1 MPGFEPGTFGLW
13 DRRADRCSTP
23 QYINKN
29 IPLLHLFL
37 ISFSGKQSMSRS
49 SDLCA
54 LLYTR
59 RKGTVL
65 NCMHTKQQSSCPSI
79 YPVSRKRMFCIPQRI
94 KTSMQ
99 ASCGR
104 IDSGWEE
111 FTAHL
116 ILILSKNLFWRCVR
130 GSNPWTPPWQG
141 GMIAYFTNAPILSR
155 LFCLGGTP
163 QLLNIWDYDLL
174 LKF

>member
-1 MPGFEPGTFGLW
+1 MPGFEPGTSGLW

-116 ILILSKNLFWRCVR
+116 ILIFIKELILAVPARLELASPAWQAGRITPTLWDQFWVAFFVSEARLN
-130 GSNPWTPPWQG
+130 SSISET
-141 GMIAYFTNAPILSR
+141 MICF
-155 LFCLGGTP
+155 
-163 QLLNIWDYDLL
+163 
-174 LKF
+174 

>member
-1 MPGFEPGTFGLW
+1 MLLLFKIAVSHLNLLRERESNPRPPGYEPDELPLLYPTI
-13 DRRADRCSTP
+13 C
-23 QYINKN
+23 QKN

-49 SDLCA
+49 SGLCA

-79 YPVSRKRMFCIPQRI
+79 YPVSRMKCFIYIPQRI

-99 ASCGR
+99 ASCDESTQDER
-104 IDSGWEE
+104 
-111 FTAHL
+111 
-116 ILILSKNLFWRCVR
+116 N
-130 GSNPWTPPWQG
+130 
-141 GMIAYFTNAPILSR
+141 
-155 LFCLGGTP
+155 
-163 QLLNIWDYDLL
+163 LL
-174 LKF
+174 LT